1 MKAIFKFSY
10 LCSAAAALLL
20 LSGCSYNELPPKTG
34 DASETYVLP
43 AGELPTAAEKAEMQ
57 AARDEYNDYLTNH
70 K

>member
-1 MKAIFKFSY
+1 MKAMNKFAY
-10 LCSAAAALLL
+10 LCGSCFAAVL

-43 AGELPTAAEKAEMQ
+43 SGELPTAEERAAMQ
-57 AARDEYNDYLTNH
+57 AARDEYEDYLTEH